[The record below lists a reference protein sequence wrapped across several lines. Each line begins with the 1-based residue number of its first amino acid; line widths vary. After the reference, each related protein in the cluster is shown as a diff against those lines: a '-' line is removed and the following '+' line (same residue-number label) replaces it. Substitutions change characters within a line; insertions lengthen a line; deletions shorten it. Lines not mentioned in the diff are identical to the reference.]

1 MLILSLCINFSL
13 TAQNHD
19 AGYFPEMIRGEVFME
34 LEPIYGFHVDEDYP
48 LDVPTAGRRAL
59 DEAAL
64 SFSAMIYGWSFH
76 YDVGER
82 ARKTNENLELEIGR
96 LITGGDPRLK
106 VTDLE
111 IRDGAVHLW
120 VNYNLD
126 EAQQKRLQVWRTG
139 TIRSAQAVGY
149 GVSGSIEE
157 FPGWLEVKKT
167 ALEDAAKTAL
177 RTLLRAA
184 ERNRP
189 KEVNG
194 FISLASFPRY
204 FIKDSRW
211 AVSARFRVQITEI
224 IPFAAY

>member
-1 MLILSLCINFSL
+1 LFPLVFYGLA
-13 TAQNHD
+13 AQNHE

-34 LEPIYGFHVDEDYP
+34 LEPIYGFHVDRNYP

-64 SFSAMIYGWSFH
+64 SLSAMIYGWSFH
-76 YDVGER
+76 YDVGEQV
-82 ARKTNENLELEIGR
+82 RKTDEKLELEIGH
-96 LITGGDPRLK
+96 LIKDGDPGLK

-111 IRDGAVHLW
+111 VKDGRVHLW
-120 VNYNLD
+120 VNYALD
-126 EAQQKRLQVWRTG
+126 KAQQSRMQIWRTG
-139 TIRSAQAVGY
+139 MIRSAQAVGY

-167 ALEDAAKTAL
+167 ALEDAARVAL
-177 RTLLRAA
+177 RTLLRAS

-204 FIKDSRW
+204 FMKDSRW